1 MAEPLTITGV
11 SAVRPDR
18 ERDVVHVDCSPDG
31 PAGQPASAIDIH
43 RGALATLVLSLLQ
56 ANKAFSNEADDL
68 LAQPMQLRS
77 VGVVSLDSGAFE
89 LELVLEENL
98 SVVIAVPDGALET
111 LRDCLDRISNLRDAL
126 VMEAAHATRH

>member
-1 MAEPLTITGV
+1 MTEPLTITGV

-18 ERDVVHVDCSPDG
+18 ERDMIHVDCSPDG
-31 PAGQPASAIDIH
+31 AAGRPAPAIDIH

-56 ANKAFSNEADDL
+56 ANKAFSHEADDL

-98 SVVIAVPDGALET
+98 SVVIAIPDEALET
-111 LRDCLDRISNLRDAL
+111 LRYCLDRISNLRDAL

>member
-1 MAEPLTITGV
+1 MTEPLIITGV

-18 ERDVVHVDCSPDG
+18 ERELIHVDCSPSS
-31 PAGQPASAIDIH
+31 PASQPTPTIVIH

-98 SVVIAVPDGALET
+98 SVVIAIPDEALET
-111 LRDCLDRISNLRDAL
+111 LRYCLDRISNLRDAL
-126 VMEAAHATRH
+126 VMEAAHATHH